1 MRPHPGA
8 HFYSP
13 RRKIPSL
20 VSIRAARFVFLGFC
34 IAYFAAMLLASQSPG
49 PLAWGLHSF
58 GFLQGGVRTAVVAL
72 FLGAAALTFCGCVA
86 KSSAAPAEERD
97 TAPGPPDASRFPR
110 LVALLLLFCAALYV
124 LRARTHLLGDGTVW
138 LTILKTGQHQAYSE
152 PLAAAVWVA
161 FGSIV
166 RSLLPGA
173 TAAEFGLLS
182 IFCGGLSF
190 LICFAMVKH
199 LDPDPETRRDALFLL
214 LTLGV
219 TGLYCGYLES
229 FPPVIVLVVGYL
241 WLGLRGLSRKGPFV
255 ATPVLLSLATASHFL
270 SFYLWP
276 SYLYLVLQREQRMF
290 RRAIWCLA
298 PVVLTPALALLAG
311 TRPSDWLE
319 SLRIALDAS
328 TLSGAASGPWKFH
341 LPIHLGHTLDLANEA
356 LLIMPVATLLAIAA
370 MTTRGARQWL
380 RSHVAIYLAA
390 AMLPGLVAAFLLVLP
405 APAVDWD
412 LLGLLLVPAAVL
424 CVGVGTKLIEAQAP
438 MPFRIGVAGLSL
450 CAVLPF
456 LLVNADEDASLRRF
470 KMLIGPGTR
479 ISAQGRAYPNSVL
492 AEFYEDRGDYRSA
505 LLYAERAYE
514 GERTNPRYSVKVANE
529 YFHLGD
535 YERAAQYSH
544 EAIVRGWDRAA
555 TRHDLGLAY
564 ALSGR
569 NLDALR
575 ELWIAVDRPD
585 GSRPDY
591 IHDLGVGYANAG
603 YADSARVVWEGLL
616 RRWPGYAPTIRSLAS
631 RYGAKHP

>member
-1 MRPHPGA
+1 
-8 HFYSP
+8 
-13 RRKIPSL
+13 

-58 GFLQGGVRTAVVAL
+58 GFLQGGVRTALVAL

-97 TAPGPPDASRFPR
+97 TAPGPPDASRFPK
-110 LVALLLLFCAALYV
+110 LVALLLLFCAALCV

-182 IFCGGLSF
+182 ILCGGLSF
-190 LICFAMVKH
+190 LICFAMAKH
-199 LDPDPETRRDALFLL
+199 LDPETRRDALFLL

-229 FPPVIVLVVGYL
+229 YPPVMVLVLGYL
-241 WLGLRGLSRKGPFV
+241 WLGFRSLSGKGAF
-255 ATPVLLSLATASHFL
+255 AAIPVLLSLATASHFL
-270 SFYLWP
+270 TLYLWP
-276 SYLYLVLQREQRMF
+276 SYLYLVARQERRMSH
-290 RRAIWCLA
+290 RILWCLV

-311 TRPSDWLE
+311 SRPSDWLE

-328 TLSGAASGPWKFH
+328 TLSGAASGGWKFTLPH
-341 LPIHLGHTLDLANEA
+341 LLGHAADLANEA
-356 LLIMPVATLLAIAA
+356 LLIMPIAMLLAIAA
-370 MTTRGARQWL
+370 LTTRSVRQWL
-380 RSHVAIYLAA
+380 RSREAMYLAA
-390 AMLPGLVAAFLLVLP
+390 AMFPGLAAAFLLALP

-412 LLGLLLVPAAVL
+412 LLALLFVPACVL
-424 CVGVGTKLIEAQAP
+424 AIGLGARLVHGAPVLFRVGVAS
-438 MPFRIGVAGLSL
+438 LSL

-456 LLVNADEDASLRRF
+456 LLVSANEEASLRRF
-470 KMLIGPGTR
+470 RTLIGPGTR
-479 ISAQGRAYPNSVL
+479 IPAQGRAYPNSVL

-505 LLYAERAYE
+505 LAYAGRAYE
-514 GERTNPRYSVKVANE
+514 AEPTNPRYSVMVGSE
-529 YFHLGD
+529 YFRVGD
-535 YERAAQYSH
+535 HAKAARSYE
-544 EAIVRGWDRAA
+544 EAIGRGWDRAS
-555 TRHDLGLAY
+555 TRHDLGLSYAY
-564 ALSGR
+564 LGR
-569 NLDALR
+569 GADALQ
-575 ELWIAVDRPD
+575 ELRAAAGRP
-585 GSRPDY
+585 GGERPDY
-591 IHDLGVGYANAG
+591 LHDLGVAYDHAG
-603 YADSARVVWEGLL
+603 YPDSARAVWTRVLDH
-616 RRWPGYAPTIRSLAS
+616 WPGYAPTVKALAS
-631 RYGAKHP
+631 QARR